1 MFSINPVSKFIRN
14 IQFQEKIERRGCN
27 ECTTVDK
34 QKRARNNLSRG
45 MVNAGLS
52 MLTFTMIFEY
62 GYTSFQLVE
71 NMILIKIMERRYR
84 DQEGRR

>member
-62 GYTSFQLVE
+62 DYTSFQLVE